1 MNHLWLFFLLIF
13 NAVSCSSYA
22 VQRFTDGSHG
32 VEGTLKI
39 AVLTDVHYLSPQLAG
54 PGKALS
60 NYEEATGRKT
70 AEQHGVLHKVLADLG
85 KEAPHILLV
94 TGDLTNHGE
103 RQSHLDLIELLR
115 PLQKAGTR
123 IFVIPG
129 NHDVNVPDAKSY
141 RGDASGPVEGITA
154 DEFTRFYGE
163 FGYDKAL
170 RRDSTSLSYLAE
182 VDNETW
188 LLAIDSN
195 RYQEYQTT
203 SISAGRI
210 LPETL
215 KWALHIL
222 REANEKGITVLGM
235 MHHGLVEHMP
245 NQETFFPD
253 YLVDDWQVLAGSL
266 ADAGLGVIFTGH
278 FHANDITLFTS
289 AAGNKIYDV
298 ETASL
303 AQYPFA
309 YRIMHLQGKELSVDT
324 RFVTSIP
331 GNPDL
336 EDESRKRLAALT
348 RRATKHRLNMPGLP
362 IPEEMRE
369 SLTEIIVQLNLM
381 HVRGDETDNPRL
393 QKSIALFEGM
403 MGTEAE
409 TDSFTFDFP
418 PADNNVVLTIG
429 RMKE

>member
-1 MNHLWLFFLLIF
+1 MNRWWVILLFLFRS
-13 NAVSCSSYA
+13 VSCDIHAAQLYPEDHS
-22 VQRFTDGSHG
+22 G
-32 VEGTLKI
+32 VTTSLKI
-39 AVLTDVHYLSPQLAG
+39 AVITDVHYIAPQLAEQ
-54 PGKALS
+54 GKALTS
-60 NYEEATGRKT
+60 FEEATGRKT
-70 AEQHGVLHKVLADLG
+70 DELHKVLHKVLADLNR
-85 KEAPHILLV
+85 ETPHMLLI

-103 RQSHLDLIELLR
+103 RQSHLGFIELLR

-129 NHDVNVPDAKSY
+129 NHDVNIPDARAYK
-141 RGDASGPVEGITA
+141 GDTSSPVEGIIPG
-154 DEFTRFYGE
+154 EFTRFYGE

-170 RRDSTSLSYLAE
+170 RRDSASLSYLAE
-182 VDNETW
+182 IDEKTW
-188 LLAIDSN
+188 LLGIDSN

-203 SISAGRI
+203 SVSAGRI

-215 KWALHIL
+215 EWALQIL
-222 REANEKGITVLGM
+222 HEAKEKGITVLGM

-253 YLVDDWQVLAGSL
+253 YLVDDWKVMAGRL

-289 AAGNKIYDV
+289 PAGNKIFDV

-309 YRIMHLQGKELSVDT
+309 YRIMQLQGKELTVDT

-331 GNPDL
+331 GDPNL
-336 EDESRKRLAALT
+336 ESESRSRLEMLT
-348 RRATKHRLNMPGLP
+348 RRAANHRLNIPGLP
-362 IPEEMRE
+362 IPEKVRENLIEM
-369 SLTEIIVQLNLM
+369 IVQLNLM

-393 QKSIALFEGM
+393 QESIALFGAM

-409 TDSFTFDFP
+409 KESLSFDFP

-429 RMKE
+429 ED

>member
-1 MNHLWLFFLLIF
+1 MNHLWLFLLLISGV
-13 NAVSCSSYA
+13 VSCRNCVAQTY
-22 VQRFTDGSHG
+22 TDSNNG
-32 VEGTLKI
+32 VEDTLKI
-39 AVLTDVHYLSPQLAG
+39 AVITDVHYLSPQLAEA
-54 PGKALS
+54 GKALS
-60 NYEEATGRKT
+60 DFEEATGRKT
-70 AEQHGVLHKVLADLG
+70 NELHEVLHKVLADLG

-94 TGDLTNHGE
+94 SGDLTNHGE

-115 PLQKAGTR
+115 PIQKAGTR

-129 NHDVNVPDAKSY
+129 NHDVNVPDARAYK
-141 RGDASGPVEGITA
+141 GDASSRVEGITS
-154 DEFTRFYGE
+154 DEFARFYDT
-163 FGYDKAL
+163 FGYDRAL
-170 RRDSTSLSYLAE
+170 RRDSASLSYLAE
-182 VDNETW
+182 IGEKTW

-203 SISAGRI
+203 SVSAGRI

-215 KWALHIL
+215 AWTLQIL
-222 REANEKGITVLGM
+222 REAKEKGITVLGM
-235 MHHGLVEHMP
+235 MHHGLVEHIP

-253 YLVDDWQVLAGSL
+253 YLVEDWKKLAGRL

-289 AAGNKIYDV
+289 PAGNRIYDV

-309 YRIMHLQGKELSVDT
+309 YRIMQLQGKKLSVDT

-336 EDESRKRLAALT
+336 EGESRGRLEALT
-348 RRATKHRLNMPGLP
+348 RRAAKHRLNLSGLP
-362 IPEEMRE
+362 VPEEVSK
-369 SLTEIIVQLNLM
+369 SLIEMIVQLNLM
-381 HVRGDETDNPRL
+381 HVRGDEADNPRL
-393 QKSIALFEGM
+393 QKSITLFEAM

-409 TDSFTFDFP
+409 TGSFTFDFP
-418 PADNNVVLTIG
+418 PADNQVILTIW
-429 RMKE
+429 ED